1 MVVNVDGNLG
11 GMNPLFSSLVSHYE
25 TRLIATG
32 IPQRLGLGAPCEPLP
47 LYWSLA
53 AQAGVSMD
61 VLPLDRLHPVIS
73 GNKWFKLKYNLLA
86 AHEQGC
92 VRLASCGGARSNHLH
107 ALAWAGKSLGLST
120 WAAIRGEELSATDN
134 ATLRDVSAWGMSL
147 QFVSR
152 QRYREMREQGWAFFD
167 ATDTY
172 NIPEGGDNF
181 LGVLGCMS
189 LAAMI
194 DVDAYEQV
202 HVAGGTGCTFLG
214 LRVGLPAKVTVVGYS
229 MLKGGWQQAAMAS
242 RLRQWSDDVPLGAW
256 VWDVDSSR
264 RFAQTNAALKAFMQA
279 FSAETGLWLDPVYTG
294 PMFMRLGQRLQRG
307 AVAPGSRLLVVHS
320 GGLQG
325 NHP

>member
-1 MVVNVDGNLG
+1 MVINVDGRLG

-25 TRLIATG
+25 ARLIATG
-32 IPQRLGLGAPCEPLP
+32 IPQRLGLGALCEPVP
-47 LYWSLA
+47 LRWTLA
-53 AQAGVSMD
+53 SQAGVSVD
-61 VLPLDRLHPVIS
+61 VLPLDQLHPVIS

-120 WAAIRGEELSATDN
+120 WAAIRGEELSAVDN

-152 QRYREMREQGWAFFD
+152 QRYREWREQGWAFFD
-167 ATDTY
+167 EAGTF

-181 LGVLGCMS
+181 LGVLGCIS
-189 LAAMI
+189 LAAML
-194 DVDAYEQV
+194 DAEAYDQV

-214 LRVGLPAKVTVVGYS
+214 LRVGLPAKVAVVGYS
-229 MLKGGWQQAAMAS
+229 MLKGEWQQEVMAS
-242 RLRQWSDDVPLGAW
+242 RLRQWSYGGRLGAW
-256 VWDVDSSR
+256 GWDIDSSR
-264 RFAQTNAALKAFMQA
+264 RFAQTNPALVTFMQA
-279 FSAETGLWLDPVYTG
+279 FTAETGCLLDPVYTG
-294 PMFMRLGQRLQRG
+294 PMMMRLGQRLQREE
-307 AVAPGSRLLVVHS
+307 VVPGSRLLVVHS

>member
-1 MVVNVDGNLG
+1 MGVNVDGRLG
-11 GMNPLFSSLVSHYE
+11 EMNPLFSSLISHYE
-25 TRLIATG
+25 TRLIASG
-32 IPQRLGLGAPCEPLP
+32 IPQRLGLGAPCEPQP
-47 LYWSLA
+47 LRWDIA
-53 AQAGVSMD
+53 ARAGVSVD

-120 WAAIRGEELSATDN
+120 WAAIRGDELSATDN
-134 ATLRDVSAWGMSL
+134 ATLRDLSAWGMSL

-167 ATDTY
+167 DTHTF

-194 DVDAYEQV
+194 EANTYDQV

-214 LRVGLPAKVTVVGYS
+214 LRVGLPARVAVMGYS
-229 MLKGGWQQAAMAS
+229 MLKGDWQQAAMAS
-242 RLRQWSDDVPLGAW
+242 RLRQWSDGVPLGVWA
-256 VWDVDSSR
+256 WDVDSSR
-264 RFAQTNAALKAFMQA
+264 RFAQANAALTAFMRA
-279 FSAETGLWLDPVYTG
+279 FSAETGLLLDPVYTG
-294 PMFMRLGQRLQRG
+294 PMFMRLGHYLQQD
-307 AVAPGSRLLVVHS
+307 AVVPGSRLLVVHS

-325 NHP
+325 NHT